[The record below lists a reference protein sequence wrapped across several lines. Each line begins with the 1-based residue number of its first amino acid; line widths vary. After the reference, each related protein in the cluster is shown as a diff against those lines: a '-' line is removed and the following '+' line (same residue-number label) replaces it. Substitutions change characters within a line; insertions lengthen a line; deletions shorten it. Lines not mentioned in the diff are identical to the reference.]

1 MRRWELM
8 VQLHIK
14 TVVKSIQLV
23 YYSSGSYD
31 TVCAIGNDDALI
43 WRLSIS
49 LTKWANEVM
58 LMLRSNE
65 VETRRANPSNFVIF
79 LSGYAVCNIGPSLY
93 KPSYSNLFSVISI
106 FKATSSWYFH

>member
-1 MRRWELM
+1 MQRWELM

-31 TVCAIGNDDALI
+31 TVCAIGYDDALI

-49 LTKWANEVM
+49 LTKWANVEVM
-58 LMLRSNE
+58 RLKHDEQIL
-65 VETRRANPSNFVIF
+65 V
-79 LSGYAVCNIGPSLY
+79 
-93 KPSYSNLFSVISI
+93 
-106 FKATSSWYFH
+106 TS